1 MAYHTATGSGSP
13 VGVATPAYLG
23 QHYVDTGSNAIY
35 QAYGTTN
42 ADWSANMTAANV
54 KKIVDDKSAA
64 YTIVAGD
71 LGKVINVNA
80 TAGAVTLTLTA
91 AATLGD
97 GFWCYVR
104 KADSSANA
112 VTVDPNAAE
121 LVNGAATVAIST
133 QYDQRLLVCDGAAW
147 FLQIDSNSGGGG
159 TSTTFAHLVENLE
172 ISTSRAGN
180 AETIAL
186 KTAAGTDPSGSD
198 KIRIGFRDATAGTG
212 AYSVLE
218 ITAATS
224 IVISSGSTVGATSA
238 TAFRLWLV
246 GFNDASTF
254 RLGVIKCALTDGV
267 YGLQDNV
274 LESSTAEGGAGA
286 ADSSGVFY
294 TGAAVTTKAMRVLG
308 YLEYTLTTAGTW
320 DAAPSV
326 VQIYSQGDRL
336 PGETVQCRENQTG
349 AVATGTTTIP
359 LDDTIPQNTEGVQYM
374 TQTIT
379 PKSALNDLVITHH
392 GFYANSSAGTIA
404 VALFQDANAN
414 ALAVNATTIAS
425 SNFINVVALR
435 HRMKAGVVVST
446 TFNLRAGSGNAGT
459 TTFNGNSGARLY
471 GGVAAAVLSV
481 TEIMV

>member
-1 MAYHTATGSGSP
+1 MAFHTATGSGSP
-13 VGVATPAYLG
+13 VGVVTPAYLG
-23 QHYVDTGSNAIY
+23 QHYVDTGSNTIY
-35 QAYGTTN
+35 QAYSTTS
-42 ADWSANMTAANV
+42 AGWSANMTAANV
-54 KKIVDDKSAA
+54 KKIVDDKSSA

-71 LGKVINVNA
+71 LGKVINVDA
-80 TAGAVTLTLTA
+80 SGGAVTLTLTA

-121 LVNGAATVAIST
+121 LVNGAATLAITT
-133 QYDQRLLVCDGAAW
+133 QYDQRLLVCDGSAW
-147 FLQIDSNSGGGG
+147 FLDIASSGGGG

-186 KTAAGTDPSGSD
+186 KTAAGADPAAGD

-224 IVISSGSTVGATSA
+224 IVISSGSTLGATSA

-246 GFNDASTF
+246 GFNDAGTF
-254 RLGVIKCALTDGV
+254 RLGVIKCALTDGI

-286 ADSSGVFY
+286 ADSSGVIY
-294 TGAAVTTKAMRVLG
+294 TGTGVTSKAMRVLG

-320 DAAPSV
+320 AAAPSV
-326 VQIYSQGDRL
+326 INIYSHGDRL
-336 PGETVQCRENQTG
+336 PGQIVQTRRNRDG
-349 AVATGTTTIP
+349 AYAAGAATIP
-359 LDDTIPQNTEGVQYM
+359 NDNTTPQNTEGSQFM
-374 TQTIT
+374 SQAIT
-379 PKSALNDLVITHH
+379 PRSALNMLDINALIHCD
-392 GFYANSSAGTIA
+392 SSSDDNLT
-404 VALFQDANAN
+404 VALFQDSTAD
-414 ALAVNATTIAS
+414 ALAVSTQNTSGAGHRRVFQLSYRMTAGTASATTFKI
-425 SNFINVVALR
+425 
-435 HRMKAGVVVST
+435 
-446 TFNLRAGSGNAGT
+446 RAGGSFAAARFNSVGGAAG
-459 TTFNGNSGARLY
+459 FNGLLASYL
-471 GGVAAAVLSV
+471 GV
-481 TEIMV
+481 EEWMV